1 MMNEVLR
8 AFKKLG
14 IEDAVDEATRN
25 KFIETVIAISRA
37 NDGNLGEVL
46 EDIDVP
52 YCRWCGKYSANL
64 DEDGYCEK
72 CHSL

>member
-1 MMNEVLR
+1 MMNDVLR
-8 AFKKLG
+8 TFEELG
-14 IEDAVDEATRN
+14 IADAIDESTRN
-25 KFIETVIAISRA
+25 KFIESIIKISRD

-52 YCRWCGKYSANL
+52 YCRWCGKYSVAL